1 MPSNAEESN
10 SQGARGRADMRLRRG
25 ARPAATGPQ
34 TADHGRPPL
43 QIGIL
48 LPTREQAINGTYAAA
63 PLIDFAKTA
72 ETLGFD
78 SLWAGDSLTARP
90 RLDPLIVLS
99 AAAAATNRIT
109 VGTAALTPALRHP
122 LIGAN
127 MIASLSHVAADRL
140 ILGLGSGFPMPE
152 TEEEFASVGAS
163 FQGRVGR
170 LDEINALWRTA
181 WRSGEE
187 GEPGDFQ
194 GKFWQAENLDRLPS
208 PAIPGGPPLWLAG
221 SDTPKVLARV
231 ATRYDGWLPFLP
243 DVDAYARARRR
254 IAELAEEAGRGA
266 DAVVPALYATVTVN
280 ASESAAKAEL
290 EHYISHYYGRSLEQ
304 MRSIQAYAWGSAEKC
319 AEWLGDYV
327 RAGARHLVV
336 RIGSLDPEP
345 QLKEIAEVLLPAVRA
360 LGPSTTVG
368 STQS

>member
-1 MPSNAEESN
+1 MSSNAGESN
-10 SQGARGRADMRLRRG
+10 SPGARGTARATT
-25 ARPAATGPQ
+25 AHPHPA
-34 TADHGRPPL
+34 TAPESPL

-63 PLIDFAKTA
+63 PLLDFAKTA
-72 ETLGFD
+72 EALGFD

-90 RLDPLIVLS
+90 RLDPLVVLS
-99 AAAAATNRIT
+99 AAAAATSRIT

-127 MIASLSHVAADRL
+127 MIASLSHVAAGRL
-140 ILGLGSGFPMPE
+140 VLGLGSGFPMPE

-170 LDEINALWRTA
+170 LDEITALWRTA
-181 WRSGEE
+181 WRAGEE
-187 GEPGDFQ
+187 GEPAEFQ
-194 GKFWQAENLDRLPS
+194 GRYWLAENLDRLPS
-208 PAIPGGPPLWLAG
+208 PAVPGGPPLWLAG
-221 SDTPKVLARV
+221 SDTPKVLARA

-243 DVDAYARARRR
+243 DVDAYGRARRR
-254 IAELAEEAGRGA
+254 IAELAAEAGRT
-266 DAVVPALYATVTVN
+266 VTPALYATVTVN
-280 ASESAAKAEL
+280 SSEAAARAEL

-304 MRSIQAYAWGSAEKC
+304 MSSIQAYAWGSAEKC
-319 AEWLGDYV
+319 AEWLGGYV

-360 LGPSTTVG
+360 LGSSTTVG

>member
-1 MPSNAEESN
+1 MTPNPHPMPERDLTMSTEP
-10 SQGARGRADMRLRRG
+10 LR
-25 ARPAATGPQ
+25 
-34 TADHGRPPL
+34 
-43 QIGIL
+43 IGIL

-63 PLIDFAKTA
+63 PLLDFARQA
-72 ETLGFD
+72 EALGFD

-90 RLDPLIVLS
+90 RLDPLVVLS
-99 AAAAATNRIT
+99 AAAAATERIA

-127 MIASLSHVAADRL
+127 MAASLSHVAAGRL

-170 LDEINALWRTA
+170 LDEITALWRTA
-181 WRSGEE
+181 WRSGED
-187 GEPGDFQ
+187 GEPAEFQ
-194 GKFWQAENLDRLPS
+194 GRFWQAEHLDRLPS
-208 PAIPGGPPLWLAG
+208 PAVAGGPPLWLAG
-221 SDTPKVLARV
+221 SDTPKVLARA

-243 DVDAYARARRR
+243 DVEAYGRARRR

-266 DAVVPALYATVTVN
+266 GAVTPALYATVTVN
-280 ASESAAKAEL
+280 SDESAARAEL
-290 EHYISHYYGRSLEQ
+290 EHYISHYYGRSLDQ
-304 MRSIQAYAWGSAEKC
+304 MRTIQAYAWGSAEKC
-319 AEWLGDYV
+319 AEWLGEYV

-360 LGPSTTVG
+360 LGPTVG